1 MKIVLVHTKY
11 LRPGGEDVVFEQE
24 RKLLESNGHQVVA
37 YCRSNS
43 ETEAY
48 GGVKR
53 LVLVGRTVWSSDSK
67 KEFAEL
73 LRREKPDLVHV
84 HNTFVVISPSIYSA
98 CREAGV
104 PVVQTLHN
112 FRLLCPA
119 ATFFRDG
126 KICEDC
132 TEHGLL
138 SGVRHGCYRDSR
150 PATAAVALMLAT
162 HRYLHTWD
170 RDVAAFIAL
179 AKFTRQKFVANG
191 LPAHKMYVKPNFVDP
206 DPGVGSGDGD
216 YVLFAGRLSP
226 EKRVST
232 LLSAWTLLP
241 RPIPLMIIG
250 GGPEREELEKVAI
263 DAGLSHVKFC
273 GQMSRHDT
281 VEAMRRARFL
291 IFSSEWYENFPLT
304 IAESFASGLPVI
316 CSRIGAMQEIVEDGR
331 TGLHFTSGNAGDLA
345 DKVDWAWNNREPVA
359 GLGRAARQEYLDKYT
374 AEKNY
379 PLLMDIYQRAIEIH
393 ALGQPT
399 QKLSLARQCVAPRN
413 ELQR

>member
-1 MKIVLVHTKY
+1 MLVHTKY
-11 LRPGGEDVVFEQE
+11 LRPGGEDIVFEQE

-37 YCRSNS
+37 YCRSNA

-53 LVLVGRTVWSSDSK
+53 LMLVGKTIWSTDSK

-84 HNTFVVISPSIYSA
+84 HNTFVVMSPSIYSA

-112 FRLLCPA
+112 FRLLCPG

-126 KICEDC
+126 KVCEDC

-138 SGVRHGCYRDSR
+138 SSVKHGCYRNSR
-150 PATAAVALMLAT
+150 PATAVVASMLAT

-170 RDVAAFIAL
+170 RDVSAFIAL
-179 AKFTRQKFVANG
+179 AEFTRQKFVANG
-191 LPAHKMYVKPNFVDP
+191 LPAHKMFVKPNFVDP

-216 YVLFAGRLSP
+216 FVLFAGRLSP

-232 LLSAWTLLP
+232 LLSAWTLIP
-241 RPIPLMIIG
+241 KPIPLMIIG
-250 GGPEREELEKVAI
+250 GGPEREELEKVALE
-263 DAGLSHVKFC
+263 AGLAHVKFC

-316 CSRIGAMQEIVEDGR
+316 CSRIGAMQEIVDDGR
-331 TGLHFTSGNAGDLA
+331 TGLHFTSGDAHDLA
-345 DKVDWAWNNREPVA
+345 EKVNWAWNNRKLVA
-359 GLGRAARQEYLDKYT
+359 GLGKAARQEYLDKYS

-379 PLLMDIYQRAIEIH
+379 PLLMNIYQRAIE
-393 ALGQPT
+393 
-399 QKLSLARQCVAPRN
+399 
-413 ELQR
+413 